1 MVFSGSLAHP
11 LYSLPP
17 VPVLSRL
24 QALWRAS
31 GTFQSSHDPRGC
43 RERGG
48 PLAVLFQH
56 RRFAQVSSQPLVTRV
71 TLERREELINGF
83 KVGLFTVN

>member
-11 LYSLPP
+11 LNSQPP
-17 VPVLSRL
+17 VPVPSRF

-43 RERGG
+43 RGAGG
-48 PLAVLFQH
+48 GGHAVPFQH

-71 TLERREELINGF
+71 TLERKKELINGF
-83 KVGLFTVN
+83 KLVCLQ

>member
-11 LYSLPP
+11 LNSQPP
-17 VPVLSRL
+17 VPVPSRF

-43 RERGG
+43 RGAGG
-48 PLAVLFQH
+48 GGGMLSLSSTEDLP
-56 RRFAQVSSQPLVTRV
+56 RFLLNPW
-71 TLERREELINGF
+71 
-83 KVGLFTVN
+83 